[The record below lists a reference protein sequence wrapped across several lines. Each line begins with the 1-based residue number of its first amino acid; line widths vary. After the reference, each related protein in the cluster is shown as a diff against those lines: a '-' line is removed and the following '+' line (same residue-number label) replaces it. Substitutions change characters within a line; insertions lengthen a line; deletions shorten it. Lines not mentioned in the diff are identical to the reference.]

1 MIVSC
6 WCLILRSYILSPDII
21 KRSSYKITSM
31 SYLIKSG
38 LFYFDLKLRL
48 KMAIIIIIV
57 KELEQWKERSRLLA
71 NSHSCSRSMWPHS
84 RPNTKANEKYTS
96 KWTDSSFTLFAMF
109 SFLTIDA
116 DTYLP
121 NYSTLTIYFLKDL
134 LSGRKSR
141 IKNNKVKHISI
152 P

>member
-48 KMAIIIIIV
+48 KMVIIIIII
-57 KELEQWKERSRLLA
+57 KELQQWKERSR
-71 NSHSCSRSMWPHS
+71 
-84 RPNTKANEKYTS
+84 
-96 KWTDSSFTLFAMF
+96 
-109 SFLTIDA
+109 
-116 DTYLP
+116 
-121 NYSTLTIYFLKDL
+121 
-134 LSGRKSR
+134 
-141 IKNNKVKHISI
+141 
-152 P
+152 